1 MRTFTAVLMAGLM
14 TGALALSVAMPAQ
27 AQSTRERRSDA
38 ERPRIRVTPTQRLV
52 RQCEDWYEV
61 EQRATGPTVV
71 PASRCWWAYR

>member
-1 MRTFTAVLMAGLM
+1 MRTFTAVAVVMASLMV
-14 TGALALSVAMPAQ
+14 LALEAPAQ
-27 AQSTRERRSDA
+27 AQSNGERRTVQT

-61 EQRATGPTVV
+61 EERATGPTVV

>member
-14 TGALALSVAMPAQ
+14 ALSVAVPAQ
-27 AQSTRERRSDA
+27 AQSTRERRTEV

-61 EQRATGPTVV
+61 EQRATGATVV